1 MGYTVKDLIL
11 SLIEDC
17 GGNLNM
23 PLEGIRQVNTPNEQ
37 GTLFHY
43 HNIGIE
49 RVNDT
54 DFEGNPIIT
63 LALVS
68 GGNNIKRN

>member
-1 MGYTVKDLIL
+1 
-11 SLIEDC
+11 
-17 GGNLNM
+17 M
-23 PLEGIRQVNTPNEQ
+23 PLKGIRQINTPNEQ